1 MREKYDSILAS
12 EEFEI
17 FRPYR
22 NVLSKL
28 CVLSMLAKD
37 EVTIEQYIEKRQLE
51 IEKNEREIEQTEQ
64 QLKTIDV
71 HEFIQ
76 KDIEYFEYEQLSVF
90 REKED
95 RIDAELR
102 AIREKLENFE
112 EKFFADLPAA
122 PVSQQR

>member
-1 MREKYDSILAS
+1 MLALNRVDIKTLEVKNCQEHLDNLREKYDSILAS

-76 KDIEYFEYEQLSVF
+76 KDIEYFEYE
-90 REKED
+90 
-95 RIDAELR
+95 
-102 AIREKLENFE
+102 
-112 EKFFADLPAA
+112 
-122 PVSQQR
+122 